1 MVRIFFV
8 LYAYS
13 SVVINVLLNRSLIMC
28 LVLTIENEAYKKN
41 KLKINKGLIINNIT
55 RGYTRINNLNITNRK
70 TKRYD
75 NKSMLE
81 RRIIV
86 NRKMLF
92 KRR

>member
-1 MVRIFFV
+1 
-8 LYAYS
+8 
-13 SVVINVLLNRSLIMC
+13 MC
-28 LVLTIENEAYKKN
+28 LVLTINNEAYKKN
-41 KLKINKGLIINNIT
+41 KLKINKGLIINNML
-55 RGYTRINNLNITNRK
+55 RRYFNINTLKRTNRK
-70 TKRYD
+70 IKIYD

>member
-1 MVRIFFV
+1 
-8 LYAYS
+8 
-13 SVVINVLLNRSLIMC
+13 MC

-41 KLKINKGLIINNIT
+41 KLKINKGLIINNML
-55 RGYTRINNLNITNRK
+55 RRYFNINTLKRTNRK
-70 TKRYD
+70 IKRYK

-86 NRKMLF
+86 NRKILL